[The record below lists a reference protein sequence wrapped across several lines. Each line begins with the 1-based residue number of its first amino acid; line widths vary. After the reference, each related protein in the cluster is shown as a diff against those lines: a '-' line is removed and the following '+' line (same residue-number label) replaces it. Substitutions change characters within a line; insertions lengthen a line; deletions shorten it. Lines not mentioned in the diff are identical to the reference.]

1 MTEHEGT
8 ATEATAEEATAE
20 ESADQ
25 PAEANAEAA
34 ESPQSNRVSNREAR
48 YRLRLREAEAQRDAL
63 QERVTGMQRQ
73 AAESIAGETLRKAA
87 AIWAVAGLPDL
98 LAPDGALHFVGVPA
112 GKLKLPLTPLLTKRL
127 RVMGSPIGGRGEIAK
142 MLEIADTFGIEP
154 VVETF
159 ALSEVNE
166 ALQRVRENSVRY
178 RAVLFP

>member
-98 LAPDGALHFVGVPA
+98 LAPDGSVDPELVKAAAARAIDELGAARPPGVDF
-112 GKLKLPLTPLLTKRL
+112 GSGHKRHNNAPTSSDWSDAF
-127 RVMGSPIGGRGEIAK
+127 SPH
-142 MLEIADTFGIEP
+142 
-154 VVETF
+154 
-159 ALSEVNE
+159 
-166 ALQRVRENSVRY
+166 
-178 RAVLFP
+178 